1 MTDEF
6 KVWFKGFGPDNDVWL
21 PASSFN
27 QTVSAQTTSCF
38 GRKKKT
44 QNRWQW
50 FILNGTKRRKATK
63 LLKKVTQE
71 LWGSHGKKD
80 ERGKET
86 WRTGQE
92 MQSKQ
97 KKETLV
103 SRHFST
109 KENALREN
117 LFDRVVPRY
126 PRKSFCSKQPSTK
139 NKWKELPLCPA
150 MTVTLMLLTHFMRCQ
165 ELYS

>member
-1 MTDEF
+1 
-6 KVWFKGFGPDNDVWL
+6 
-21 PASSFN
+21 
-27 QTVSAQTTSCF
+27 
-38 GRKKKT
+38 
-44 QNRWQW
+44 
-50 FILNGTKRRKATK
+50 
-63 LLKKVTQE
+63 
-71 LWGSHGKKD
+71 
-80 ERGKET
+80 
-86 WRTGQE
+86 